1 MNELLR
7 IKKKYSIKYVLTA
20 KLFEV
25 YIVFLLFIA
34 GSVIISRPALIIGF
48 VILLIFIILGTL
60 ILSKKSASQTY
71 ISFCE
76 DKVIY
81 KRKFLF
87 INKEREMKYEDI
99 ADIGYNQ
106 GNNFITRWFQKLFH
120 FGNIYIYPKK
130 GNILLN
136 GISLEVVENIEQTA
150 EMIKEK
156 VGDKIVV

>member
-1 MNELLR
+1 MELLR

-25 YIVFLLFIA
+25 YIVFLFFVIGA
-34 GSVIISRPALIIGF
+34 IIISRPILIIGF
-48 VILLIFIILGTL
+48 IVLLIAIILATL
-60 ILSKKSASQTY
+60 ILSKKSAAQTY

-76 DKVIY
+76 DKVVY

-87 INKEREMKYEDI
+87 INKEKEMKYENI
-99 ADIGYNQ
+99 SDIGYNQ
-106 GNNFITRWFQKLFH
+106 GNNFIVRWFQKLFH
-120 FGNIYIYPKK
+120 FGNLYIYPKK

-150 EMIKEK
+150 EAIKEK
-156 VGDKIVV
+156 IGDKIIV